1 MGKKKMDNI
10 GHNAH
15 FFGALFGF
23 VFPILLRP
31 QTGLDLIEK
40 FTNLLH

>member
-1 MGKKKMDNI
+1 
-10 GHNAH
+10 
-15 FFGALFGF
+15 LFGF

-40 FTNLLH
+40 FAKLLHWLRFYL